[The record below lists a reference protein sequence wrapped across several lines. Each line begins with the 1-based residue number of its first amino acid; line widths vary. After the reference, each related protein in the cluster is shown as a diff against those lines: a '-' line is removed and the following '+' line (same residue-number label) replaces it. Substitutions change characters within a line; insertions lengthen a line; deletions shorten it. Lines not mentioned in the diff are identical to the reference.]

1 MANRDYKVVEIINE
15 YSILINYGSLN
26 GAEKGDE
33 IRVIAIGPEITD
45 PITEE
50 NLGTMDLIKS
60 NMTIVTVYEKFSL
73 CQNIKESVV
82 NSLLNP
88 LSQLQITKREKT
100 SLNVDEKDI
109 THRELPNDTTIRPGD
124 IVEIL

>member
-1 MANRDYKVVEIINE
+1 MASRDYKVVEIINE

-33 IRVIAIGPEITD
+33 IRIIAIGPEITD

-50 NLGTMDLIKS
+50 NLGTMDLIKA

-73 CQNIKESVV
+73 CQNIKENVV

-109 THRELPNDTTIRPGD
+109 THREMPNDITIRPGD